1 MIYDIIIM
9 LTLWTLTS
17 PCSFDY
23 CGKNIATV
31 LLLIG
36 N

>member
-1 MIYDIIIM
+1 M
-9 LTLWTLTS
+9 LTLWTLTI

-23 CGKNIATV
+23 LGKNIATV